1 MRASSRARTCADLPG
16 WKQWPAKWTVGQLL
30 ADTAFESAAVVVE
43 GALTDVVPGDA
54 VVVRRL
60 LAELDAVA
68 FERLGKANGSPME
81 LRTWPEAGFRLSRR
95 RACDRFELLTRNNL
109 DGFRRTYQL

>member
-1 MRASSRARTCADLPG
+1 MPG
-16 WKQWPAKWTVGQLL
+16 EGTVGEFLPH
-30 ADTAFESAAVVVE
+30 TALEEAAVVVE

-68 FERLGKANGSPME
+68 FERLGEANGSPME